1 MNGAIKRKVNLLGES
16 GVGKTSLILQFVKNV
31 FGEEYLKTVG
41 TNVYTKKVPVTG
53 SEVKLVMYDI
63 MGEADF
69 ESVREM
75 AFENSTGAIA
85 VADITREET
94 LYKLI
99 DNWLPKYRRSAVDNA
114 PIILTVNKIDLEDQE
129 ITRED
134 VVDNVL
140 SYFDAV
146 FFTSA
151 KTGENVEDLFH
162 ELGFRTMYRRTSP
175 VRHAED
181 IVTIYKMIDTPKK
194 LISGLLTYASDL
206 GSMLYST
213 MDDLIDQTGINKF
226 SMAEEITED
235 KALKFGERLMRW
247 YEDNDDLKSASTVRR
262 LIEKYREDSEPR
274 PKKL

>member
-16 GVGKTSLILQFVKNV
+16 GVGKTSLLLQFVKNV

-63 MGEADF
+63 MGESDF
-69 ESVREM
+69 QSVQNM
-75 AFENSTGAIA
+75 AFEKSTGAIA

-99 DNWLPKYRRSAVDNA
+99 DDWLPKYRRSAVDNA
-114 PIILTVNKIDLEDQE
+114 PIILAVNKVDLEDQD
-129 ITRED
+129 ITRGE

-151 KTGENVEDLFH
+151 KTGENVEDLFN
-162 ELGFRTMYRRTSP
+162 ELAFRTMYRRTSP

-181 IVTIYKMIDTPKK
+181 IVTIYSTIDTSKK
-194 LISGLLTYASDL
+194 LISGLLTYASAL
-206 GSMLYST
+206 GSMPYST
-213 MDDLIDQTGINKF
+213 MDELIHESGIDKF
-226 SMAEEITED
+226 SLAEEITED
-235 KALKFGERLMRW
+235 KALDFGERLMRW
-247 YEDNDDLKSASTVRR
+247 YEDNDDVKSASTVRR
-262 LIEKYREDSEPR
+262 LVEKYREDS
-274 PKKL
+274 